1 MCISHTLFRRFIWA
15 DNILWKEDIQNHH
28 TTVVLAGRDAI
39 VNTKLVQK
47 YLAEEDDW
55 PLKTGNRDTK
65 TWNANQLDILQF
77 QDLDHGQVFHG
88 MKRKVLADVVR
99 GFDVNV

>member
-1 MCISHTLFRRFIWA
+1 MGISHTLFRRFIWA

-55 PLKTGNRDTK
+55 SLKTGNRDTK
-65 TWNANQLDILQF
+65 TWNGNQLDVLQF
-77 QDLDHGQVFHG
+77 KIWIMGRSFMG
-88 MKRKVLADVVR
+88 
-99 GFDVNV
+99 